1 MAEGRARDGDLHS
14 PSTWHLRGAQ
24 NGSADFLP
32 LYFFFFFLSR
42 YSMPDTISRR
52 GDPLMSSLLISWSSQ
67 SSEEHARNKIR
78 GKIQRMYNMVK
89 SSGGKDED
97 GTQST

>member
-1 MAEGRARDGDLHS
+1 MGISTVPAPGIYEVCKMDLLIS
-14 PSTWHLRGAQ
+14 
-24 NGSADFLP
+24 FL
-32 LYFFFFFLSR
+32 FTFFFLSR